1 MNDQFYELTVEKN
14 HLSIIIKAL
23 SNYICSQ
30 YDGLDAE
37 VVDIPKTMEDIKIA
51 ADMQLVLKHHLGGVQ
66 HSPKQTA
73 ETTGLVW
80 IKDVDVEDIFSQH
93 NDENLQYTNEVL
105 QQAWN
110 NVKERHKDTLQRM
123 SNKQGGYEMN
133 DSIIFAMLWYE
144 TMLNKGYR
152 VNNTREEMSTV
163 SKRYD
168 DWCEKFYRGTR
179 WEYDSPDHTEL
190 VLGMCEYISKNI

>member
-37 VVDIPKTMEDIKIA
+37 IVDVPKTMENIKIA
-51 ADMQLVLKHHLGGVQ
+51 SDVQLVLKHHLGGVQ

-80 IKDVDVEDIFSQH
+80 IRDVDVEDMFSQH

-110 NVKERHKDTLQRM
+110 NVKERHKGTLQRM
-123 SNKQGGYEMN
+123 SDK
-133 DSIIFAMLWYE
+133 
-144 TMLNKGYR
+144 
-152 VNNTREEMSTV
+152 
-163 SKRYD
+163 
-168 DWCEKFYRGTR
+168 
-179 WEYDSPDHTEL
+179 
-190 VLGMCEYISKNI
+190 

>member
-1 MNDQFYELTVEKN
+1 MQDQLYELTVEKN

-37 VVDIPKTMEDIKIA
+37 LVDIPKTMENIKIA

-66 HSPKQTA
+66 HAPKQTA

-80 IKDVDVEDIFSQH
+80 IRDVDVEDMFSQH
-93 NDENLQYTNEVL
+93 SDENLQHTNEVL

-110 NVKERHKDTLQRM
+110 SVKERHKGTLQRM
-123 SNKQGGYEMN
+123 SDK
-133 DSIIFAMLWYE
+133 
-144 TMLNKGYR
+144 
-152 VNNTREEMSTV
+152 
-163 SKRYD
+163 
-168 DWCEKFYRGTR
+168 
-179 WEYDSPDHTEL
+179 
-190 VLGMCEYISKNI
+190 

>member
-1 MNDQFYELTVEKN
+1 MNDSLFELTVEKN

-23 SNYICSQ
+23 SNYICSH

-37 VVDIPKTMEDIKIA
+37 VVDIPKTMENIKIA
-51 ADMQLVLKHHLGGVQ
+51 SDMQLVLKHHLGGIQ
-66 HSPKQTA
+66 HTPKQTA

-80 IKDVDVEDIFSQH
+80 IRNVDVEDMFSQH

-123 SNKQGGYEMN
+123 SDK
-133 DSIIFAMLWYE
+133 
-144 TMLNKGYR
+144 
-152 VNNTREEMSTV
+152 
-163 SKRYD
+163 
-168 DWCEKFYRGTR
+168 
-179 WEYDSPDHTEL
+179 
-190 VLGMCEYISKNI
+190 

>member
-1 MNDQFYELTVEKN
+1 MTSEINMYEITVEKN

-37 VVDIPKTMEDIKIA
+37 VVDIPKTMENIKIA
-51 ADMQLVLKHHLGGVQ
+51 SDMQLVLKHHLGGVQ

-80 IKDVDVEDIFSQH
+80 IRDVDVEDMFSQH

-110 NVKERHKDTLQRM
+110 KVKERHKDTLQRM
-123 SNKQGGYEMN
+123 SNK
-133 DSIIFAMLWYE
+133 
-144 TMLNKGYR
+144 
-152 VNNTREEMSTV
+152 
-163 SKRYD
+163 
-168 DWCEKFYRGTR
+168 
-179 WEYDSPDHTEL
+179 
-190 VLGMCEYISKNI
+190 

>member
-1 MNDQFYELTVEKN
+1 MQDQLYELTVEKN

-23 SNYICSQ
+23 SNYICSH

-37 VVDIPKTMEDIKIA
+37 LVDIPKTMENIKIA
-51 ADMQLVLKHHLGGVQ
+51 SDMQLVLKHHLGGVQ

-80 IKDVDVEDIFSQH
+80 IRDVDVEDMFSQH

-110 NVKERHKDTLQRM
+110 NVKERHKGTLQRM
-123 SNKQGGYEMN
+123 SDK
-133 DSIIFAMLWYE
+133 
-144 TMLNKGYR
+144 
-152 VNNTREEMSTV
+152 
-163 SKRYD
+163 
-168 DWCEKFYRGTR
+168 
-179 WEYDSPDHTEL
+179 
-190 VLGMCEYISKNI
+190 

>member
-1 MNDQFYELTVEKN
+1 MNEHLYELTVEKN
-14 HLSIIIKAL
+14 HLCIIIKAL

-37 VVDIPKTMEDIKIA
+37 VVDVPNTTENIKIA
-51 ADMQLVLKHHLGGVQ
+51 ADMQLVLKHHLGGVV

-80 IKDVDVEDIFSQH
+80 IRDVDVEDMFSQH

-110 NVKERHKDTLQRM
+110 NVKERHKGTLQRM
-123 SNKQGGYEMN
+123 SNK
-133 DSIIFAMLWYE
+133 
-144 TMLNKGYR
+144 
-152 VNNTREEMSTV
+152 
-163 SKRYD
+163 
-168 DWCEKFYRGTR
+168 
-179 WEYDSPDHTEL
+179 
-190 VLGMCEYISKNI
+190 

>member
-1 MNDQFYELTVEKN
+1 MQDQLFELTVEKN
-14 HLSIIIKAL
+14 HLNIIIKAL

-37 VVDIPKTMEDIKIA
+37 IVDIPKTMENIKIA
-51 ADMQLVLKHHLGGVQ
+51 SDMQLVLKHHLGGVQ

-80 IKDVDVEDIFSQH
+80 IRDVDVEDMFSQH

-110 NVKERHKDTLQRM
+110 GVKERHKDILQRM
-123 SNKQGGYEMN
+123 SNK
-133 DSIIFAMLWYE
+133 
-144 TMLNKGYR
+144 
-152 VNNTREEMSTV
+152 
-163 SKRYD
+163 
-168 DWCEKFYRGTR
+168 
-179 WEYDSPDHTEL
+179 
-190 VLGMCEYISKNI
+190 

>member
-1 MNDQFYELTVEKN
+1 MNDSLFELTVEKK

-37 VVDIPKTMEDIKIA
+37 VVDIPKTMENIKIA
-51 ADMQLVLKHHLGGVQ
+51 SDMQLVLKHHLGGVQ

-80 IKDVDVEDIFSQH
+80 IRDVDVEDMFSQH

-123 SNKQGGYEMN
+123 SNK
-133 DSIIFAMLWYE
+133 
-144 TMLNKGYR
+144 
-152 VNNTREEMSTV
+152 
-163 SKRYD
+163 
-168 DWCEKFYRGTR
+168 
-179 WEYDSPDHTEL
+179 
-190 VLGMCEYISKNI
+190 

>member
-1 MNDQFYELTVEKN
+1 MQDQLYEITVEKN

-37 VVDIPKTMEDIKIA
+37 FVDIPKTMENIKIA

-66 HSPKQTA
+66 HAPKQTA

-80 IKDVDVEDIFSQH
+80 IRDVDVEDMFSQH

-110 NVKERHKDTLQRM
+110 NVKERHKDILQRM
-123 SNKQGGYEMN
+123 SDK
-133 DSIIFAMLWYE
+133 
-144 TMLNKGYR
+144 
-152 VNNTREEMSTV
+152 
-163 SKRYD
+163 
-168 DWCEKFYRGTR
+168 
-179 WEYDSPDHTEL
+179 
-190 VLGMCEYISKNI
+190 

>member
-1 MNDQFYELTVEKN
+1 MNEQLFELTVEKN
-14 HLSIIIKAL
+14 HLSIIVKAL

-37 VVDIPKTMEDIKIA
+37 VVDIPKTMENIKIA

-80 IKDVDVEDIFSQH
+80 IRDVDVEDMFSQH

-110 NVKERHKDTLQRM
+110 NVKERHKGTLQRM
-123 SNKQGGYEMN
+123 SNK
-133 DSIIFAMLWYE
+133 
-144 TMLNKGYR
+144 
-152 VNNTREEMSTV
+152 
-163 SKRYD
+163 
-168 DWCEKFYRGTR
+168 
-179 WEYDSPDHTEL
+179 
-190 VLGMCEYISKNI
+190 

>member
-1 MNDQFYELTVEKN
+1 MTSEINMYEITVEKN

-37 VVDIPKTMEDIKIA
+37 IVDIPKTMENIKIA
-51 ADMQLVLKHHLGGVQ
+51 ADMQLVLKHHLGGIQ
-66 HSPKQTA
+66 HTPKQTA

-80 IKDVDVEDIFSQH
+80 IRNVDVEDMFSQH

-110 NVKERHKDTLQRM
+110 NVKERHKDILQRM
-123 SNKQGGYEMN
+123 SDK
-133 DSIIFAMLWYE
+133 
-144 TMLNKGYR
+144 
-152 VNNTREEMSTV
+152 
-163 SKRYD
+163 
-168 DWCEKFYRGTR
+168 
-179 WEYDSPDHTEL
+179 
-190 VLGMCEYISKNI
+190 

>member
-1 MNDQFYELTVEKN
+1 MQDQLYELTVEKN

-23 SNYICSQ
+23 SNYIYSQ

-37 VVDIPKTMEDIKIA
+37 LVDVPKTMENIKIA
-51 ADMQLVLKHHLGGVQ
+51 SDMQLVLKHHLGGVQ

-80 IKDVDVEDIFSQH
+80 IRDVDVEDMFSQH

-110 NVKERHKDTLQRM
+110 NVKERHKGTLQRM
-123 SNKQGGYEMN
+123 SDK
-133 DSIIFAMLWYE
+133 
-144 TMLNKGYR
+144 
-152 VNNTREEMSTV
+152 
-163 SKRYD
+163 
-168 DWCEKFYRGTR
+168 
-179 WEYDSPDHTEL
+179 
-190 VLGMCEYISKNI
+190 

>member
-1 MNDQFYELTVEKN
+1 MNDSLFELTVEKN

-37 VVDIPKTMEDIKIA
+37 LVDVPKTMENIKIA

-80 IKDVDVEDIFSQH
+80 IRDVDVEDMFSQH

-105 QQAWN
+105 QQVWN

-123 SNKQGGYEMN
+123 SDK
-133 DSIIFAMLWYE
+133 
-144 TMLNKGYR
+144 
-152 VNNTREEMSTV
+152 
-163 SKRYD
+163 
-168 DWCEKFYRGTR
+168 
-179 WEYDSPDHTEL
+179 
-190 VLGMCEYISKNI
+190 

>member
-1 MNDQFYELTVEKN
+1 MNDSLFELTVEKN

-37 VVDIPKTMEDIKIA
+37 VVDIPKTMENIKIA
-51 ADMQLVLKHHLGGVQ
+51 SDMQLVLKHHLGGVV

-80 IKDVDVEDIFSQH
+80 IRDVDVEDMFSQH

-110 NVKERHKDTLQRM
+110 SVKERHKGTLQRM
-123 SNKQGGYEMN
+123 SDK
-133 DSIIFAMLWYE
+133 
-144 TMLNKGYR
+144 
-152 VNNTREEMSTV
+152 
-163 SKRYD
+163 
-168 DWCEKFYRGTR
+168 
-179 WEYDSPDHTEL
+179 
-190 VLGMCEYISKNI
+190 

>member
-1 MNDQFYELTVEKN
+1 MQDQLYELTVEKN

-37 VVDIPKTMEDIKIA
+37 VVDIPKTMENIKIA
-51 ADMQLVLKHHLGGVQ
+51 SDMQLVLKHHLGGVQ

-80 IKDVDVEDIFSQH
+80 IRDVDVEDMFSQH

-110 NVKERHKDTLQRM
+110 NVKERHKGNLQRM
-123 SNKQGGYEMN
+123 SNK
-133 DSIIFAMLWYE
+133 
-144 TMLNKGYR
+144 
-152 VNNTREEMSTV
+152 
-163 SKRYD
+163 
-168 DWCEKFYRGTR
+168 
-179 WEYDSPDHTEL
+179 
-190 VLGMCEYISKNI
+190 

>member
-1 MNDQFYELTVEKN
+1 MNDSFYELTVEKN

-30 YDGLDAE
+30 YDMLDAE
-37 VVDIPKTMEDIKIA
+37 IVDVPKTMENIKIA

-80 IKDVDVEDIFSQH
+80 IRDVDVEDMFSQH

-105 QQAWN
+105 QQAWD

-123 SNKQGGYEMN
+123 SNK
-133 DSIIFAMLWYE
+133 
-144 TMLNKGYR
+144 
-152 VNNTREEMSTV
+152 
-163 SKRYD
+163 
-168 DWCEKFYRGTR
+168 
-179 WEYDSPDHTEL
+179 
-190 VLGMCEYISKNI
+190 

>member
-1 MNDQFYELTVEKN
+1 MNDQLYEITVEKK

-37 VVDIPKTMEDIKIA
+37 VVNVPKTMENIKIA
-51 ADMQLVLKHHLGGVQ
+51 SDMQLVLKHHLGGVQ
-66 HSPKQTA
+66 HPPKQTA

-80 IKDVDVEDIFSQH
+80 IRDVDVEDMFSQH

-110 NVKERHKDTLQRM
+110 NVKERHKGTLQRM
-123 SNKQGGYEMN
+123 SNK
-133 DSIIFAMLWYE
+133 
-144 TMLNKGYR
+144 
-152 VNNTREEMSTV
+152 
-163 SKRYD
+163 
-168 DWCEKFYRGTR
+168 
-179 WEYDSPDHTEL
+179 
-190 VLGMCEYISKNI
+190 

>member
-1 MNDQFYELTVEKN
+1 MNEQMYELIVEKN

-37 VVDIPKTMEDIKIA
+37 IVDVPKTMENIKIA
-51 ADMQLVLKHHLGGVQ
+51 SDMQSVLKHHLGGVQ
-66 HSPKQTA
+66 HAPKQTA

-80 IKDVDVEDIFSQH
+80 IRGVDVEDMFSQH

-110 NVKERHKDTLQRM
+110 NVKERHKGTLQRM
-123 SNKQGGYEMN
+123 SNK
-133 DSIIFAMLWYE
+133 
-144 TMLNKGYR
+144 
-152 VNNTREEMSTV
+152 
-163 SKRYD
+163 
-168 DWCEKFYRGTR
+168 
-179 WEYDSPDHTEL
+179 
-190 VLGMCEYISKNI
+190 

>member
-1 MNDQFYELTVEKN
+1 MNDTLFELTVEKN

-37 VVDIPKTMEDIKIA
+37 LVDVPKTMENIKIA
-51 ADMQLVLKHHLGGVQ
+51 SDMQFVLKHHLGGVQ

-80 IKDVDVEDIFSQH
+80 IRDVDVEDMFSQH
-93 NDENLQYTNEVL
+93 NDENLQYTNQVL

-110 NVKERHKDTLQRM
+110 NVKERHKGTLQRM
-123 SNKQGGYEMN
+123 SDK
-133 DSIIFAMLWYE
+133 
-144 TMLNKGYR
+144 
-152 VNNTREEMSTV
+152 
-163 SKRYD
+163 
-168 DWCEKFYRGTR
+168 
-179 WEYDSPDHTEL
+179 
-190 VLGMCEYISKNI
+190 

>member
-1 MNDQFYELTVEKN
+1 MNETLYEITVEKN
-14 HLSIIIKAL
+14 HLSVIIKAL

-37 VVDIPKTMEDIKIA
+37 IVDIPKTMENIKIA
-51 ADMQLVLKHHLGGVQ
+51 SDMQLVLKHHLGGVQ

-80 IKDVDVEDIFSQH
+80 IRDVDVEDMFSQH

-105 QQAWN
+105 QQAWD

-123 SNKQGGYEMN
+123 SNK
-133 DSIIFAMLWYE
+133 
-144 TMLNKGYR
+144 
-152 VNNTREEMSTV
+152 
-163 SKRYD
+163 
-168 DWCEKFYRGTR
+168 
-179 WEYDSPDHTEL
+179 
-190 VLGMCEYISKNI
+190 

>member
-1 MNDQFYELTVEKN
+1 MNDSLFELTVEKN

-30 YDGLDAE
+30 YEGVDAE
-37 VVDIPKTMEDIKIA
+37 VVDVPKTMENIKIA
-51 ADMQLVLKHHLGGVQ
+51 SDMQLVLKHHLGGVQ

-80 IKDVDVEDIFSQH
+80 IRDVDVEDMFSQH

-110 NVKERHKDTLQRM
+110 NVKERHKGTLQRM
-123 SNKQGGYEMN
+123 SNK
-133 DSIIFAMLWYE
+133 
-144 TMLNKGYR
+144 
-152 VNNTREEMSTV
+152 
-163 SKRYD
+163 
-168 DWCEKFYRGTR
+168 
-179 WEYDSPDHTEL
+179 
-190 VLGMCEYISKNI
+190 

>member
-1 MNDQFYELTVEKN
+1 MNDSLFELTVEKN
-14 HLSIIIKAL
+14 HLCLIIKAL

-37 VVDIPKTMEDIKIA
+37 VVDIPKTMENIKIA
-51 ADMQLVLKHHLGGVQ
+51 SDMQLVLKHHLGGVQ

-80 IKDVDVEDIFSQH
+80 IRDVDAEDMFSQH

-110 NVKERHKDTLQRM
+110 NVKERHRDT
-123 SNKQGGYEMN
+123 
-133 DSIIFAMLWYE
+133 I
-144 TMLNKGYR
+144 
-152 VNNTREEMSTV
+152 
-163 SKRYD
+163 KRTG
-168 DWCEKFYRGTR
+168 EK
-179 WEYDSPDHTEL
+179 
-190 VLGMCEYISKNI
+190 